1 MAPEAPSDRS
11 PLFLEVEKRLMDTLR
26 DIVMQEREK
35 ENEEEDEKDSNEI
48 LSKMNKKCKQDK
60 NEEGLALSNH

>member
-1 MAPEAPSDRS
+1 
-11 PLFLEVEKRLMDTLR
+11 MDTLR